1 MRSYVT
7 LAAVLATALVA
18 VPINAESAKGDVL
31 RSANGTQGDLD
42 QIKGI
47 SIGGWLVPEPFIT
60 PSVFE
65 TAVEWARD
73 AGSNVSIIDEYTLCE
88 ALGPKTAKALLQQHY
103 DTWIT
108 VNDIR
113 EIKRHGFNLVRIPVG
128 YWAWKKP
135 DSEDEYVGNIT
146 YWDPYVGGIQ
156 LEYLKKALSWCA
168 DTGLRALIDLHTAPG
183 SQNGFDNSG
192 QRLDEEDSLLW
203 LNQTGTGELTSA
215 VLHDIFTH
223 ILDEF
228 NDVVWAVEILNE
240 PIAETI
246 GVDKV
251 IDFYNDTIQHYI
263 SLNKTKP
270 LVIQSAFEPAGF
282 WDDYW
287 NDTSVPVLVDYHYYH
302 VFSRDQLSSDT
313 MQRLVNVAH
322 AASDVS
328 DTMDAHSSFI
338 GEFSGAIT
346 DCAKWLNGL
355 GVGAR
360 YDSTYYDTFPPK
372 NSSWREPLGKCSSQ
386 RDISLWDDSY
396 KSAVRLFIEV
406 QLRSFEHSTRGWIF
420 WTWKTEGAGEW
431 DYLKLV
437 HHHLFPQP
445 FDNYRF
451 FSDDGFIALQDA
463 QPRNSAAPRS
473 SAAGAPRPAVLALLP
488 ALCAAAALLVSDVM

>member
-1 MRSYVT
+1 MRSYTT
-7 LAAVLATALVA
+7 LAAVLAAALVA
-18 VPINAESAKGDVL
+18 VPINAETANRDVS
-31 RSANGTQGDLD
+31 RSANGTQAGLE

-47 SIGGWLVPEPFIT
+47 SIGGWLVTEPFIT

-65 TAVEWARD
+65 TAAEWARD
-73 AGSNVSIIDEYTLCE
+73 AGNNASIIDEYTLCE
-88 ALGPKTAKALLQQHY
+88 ALGPRSAKALLQQHY

-128 YWAWKKP
+128 YWAWKNP

-146 YWDPYVGGIQ
+146 YRDPYVGGIQ
-156 LEYLKKALSWCA
+156 LEYLKKALTWCA
-168 DTGLRALIDLHTAPG
+168 DAGLHAMIDLHTAPG

-192 QRLDEEDSLLW
+192 QRLDGDESLLW
-203 LNQTGTGELTSA
+203 LNKTDTGELTSA
-215 VLHDIFTH
+215 VLDNIFTQ

-228 NDVVWAVEILNE
+228 DHVVWAVEILNE
-240 PIAETI
+240 PIAGTI

-251 IDFYNDTIQHYI
+251 VDFYNDTIQHYI

-270 LVIQSAFEPAGF
+270 LVIQSAFQPAGF

-287 NDTSVPVLVDYHYYH
+287 NDTAVPVLVDYHYYH
-302 VFSRDQLSSDT
+302 VFSRGELSSDS
-313 MQRLVNVAH
+313 MQRLVNVANA
-322 AASDVS
+322 AASVS

-360 YDSTYYDTFPPK
+360 YDGTYYDSFPPK

-386 RDISLWDDSY
+386 RDISLWDDNY

-406 QLRSFEHSTRGWIF
+406 QLRAFEHSTRGWIF

-437 HHHLFPQP
+437 QNNLFPQP
-445 FDNYRF
+445 FDNFRF
-451 FSDDGFIALQDA
+451 FGADGFLTLQDSHH
-463 QPRNSAAPRS
+463 NS
-473 SAAGAPRPAVLALLP
+473 SAHHNAAAAAPRPAALVLLP